1 MATGRDLLGRHLY
14 DILSPSAPEVLTLGN
29 TSNNAFIRFYDSNI
43 PSNGVLMG
51 LSNNTFNIFKELFSN
66 IHVGINT
73 YIAKTTLDVN
83 GIIATNKLTTFQ
95 SSSNIEVLQ
104 NLYLS
109 SNIIQNSSSYIGFG
123 TTLPKKKL
131 DVVGDINFSDRLFHN
146 GEEYRESQF
155 RFLYGCN
162 YELGLSNYMFSN
174 VYYLNAVG
182 IGTNSSNE
190 LVNYNLFVQ
199 GNAAI
204 NGKVYATDFVSYGGV
219 AANSFLQV
227 ELFESGNERLKTI
240 LTNDT
245 TLRNRILY
253 SFTARPGR
261 YLAFANIPYR
271 NLSPYIFIDNQNWV
285 EICLYRFTTPTTFT
299 DDTEPFSLI
308 TLDIRGT
315 SSTVATQNMEFFL
328 DVLQETSY
336 VIAVRG
342 KGHLVE
348 FGSLESSSMQL
359 FAVKGIGNDDSFS
372 VRKALQPSPIRHTK
386 VITSLTSNFSFS
398 TEGLYT
404 AESSNVDVFIN
415 GVKYIYESPNVKDYD
430 IIYGYDFASSPYR
443 TNFSITLTEPVL
455 TGDIISIA
463 IWPYVTADT
472 VFSSGYYY
480 QNIVSYPSQWLNIS
494 GEPGV
499 RYPHKVVI
507 DGDLII
513 RGNFIAGCNTDVF
526 SSGADTG
533 SLTFTCN
540 VVGTLN
546 IIDGA
551 INTAK
556 LKTAAVT
563 NEKIL
568 DSTILPTKFNMKNQ
582 ILYVGC
588 NYGELDQGL
597 LVNRRGIIVEG
608 DIYITG
614 QLSASNIAGSRESVA
629 DNSLETRKYKDLSI
643 TYEKIA
649 LNSIGTDLIRNS
661 AITKDKLALNSV
673 LSSNILNQEITFD
686 KMAINSV
693 YRSNISPNSITSNEI
708 DTFSIT
714 TNKMNF
720 YLGNLGIGLSNQE
733 ALEKVHVYGN
743 LLMDGNIRAHIDN
756 IYDFG
761 TRTKRYRDIYAAR
774 NVNINNTYLE
784 GNTYEI
790 SGITVKDFFG
800 RFGTCRVGNLITSN
814 IGIGTET
821 PGIGVDLNYGNLV
834 IRNGAL
840 GIGTTVPRY
849 TIDADNNGN
858 STMIIGNIGIGT
870 QYLYNENA
878 QLSIYGGFY
887 MNNLS
892 NETFIYNYYGNIGI
906 GTDDATDKL
915 TINNG
920 DVSVQSGSVKILN
933 GSLYINQNID
943 NDHDFKVNGNSYL
956 NGNIEIQG
964 NITTCNIVSTSLSND
979 IGESLR
985 PFNNL
990 YIKSITINPEN
1001 DDNNIALKINS
1012 FEKYLGD
1019 NYTHTPITNIAYS
1032 TNYQP
1037 LVITK
1042 NTIFEAN
1049 LDYYNFYPYRN
1060 LVINGNMRVE
1070 QRYTGSN
1077 IFIRQATD
1085 ITQSYCLDRH
1095 FTDINNTTGM
1105 LIVSKSNIFNQ
1116 SYMACRVGITTSTI
1130 TATTNYSLLNHK
1142 IEGYMLAN
1150 LNWGT
1155 SNAQPITVSF
1165 KLKSDVSTNL
1175 YLSLHNATR
1184 SRSFVREIVINQTA
1198 EPTLY
1203 SFIVPGDMY
1212 GTWSATNT
1220 CGLWLS
1226 IQNAIGTTYL
1236 VDSALSNRWLNTT
1249 HYGLTGGNVT
1259 TYAGVIN
1266 STIFITNLQV
1276 EAGTLPTTYEFRPFN
1291 LELDLCRRYFEKSY
1305 SYPNK
1310 LQTNTTEGMQM
1321 VQFPTTAATDTVA
1334 GTVQFKVPKCNSTW
1348 IGTFYSPSST
1358 QDAGLLGIRT
1368 STSPYAVIN
1377 NAASVTYYS
1386 ASTLFAVKSENNFNY
1401 HFNTATPSGTS
1412 RNLCFH
1418 WAVDAEI

>member
-29 TSNNAFIRFYDSNI
+29 TSNHAFIRFYDSNL
-43 PSNGVLMG
+43 PSLGVLMG
-51 LSNNTFNIFKELFSN
+51 LSNNTFNIFKESASN
-66 IHVGINT
+66 INVGINT
-73 YIAKTTLDVN
+73 YSAKTTLDVN
-83 GIIATNKLTTFQ
+83 GTIATNRLTTFQ
-95 SSSNIEVLQ
+95 ANSNIEVLQ

-109 SNIIQNSSSYIGFG
+109 SNIIQNSTSYIGFG
-123 TTLPKKKL
+123 TTLPTKKL
-131 DVVGDINFSDRLFHN
+131 DVLGDINFSDRLFHN

-155 RFLYGCN
+155 KFLYGSN
-162 YELGLSNYMFSN
+162 YTTGASNYMFSN
-174 VYYLNAVG
+174 IYYLNAVG

-227 ELFESGNERLKTI
+227 ELYQSGNERLKTI

-245 TLRNRILY
+245 NLQNRILY
-253 SFTARPGR
+253 SFTARAGR

-285 EICLYRFTTPTTFT
+285 EICLYRFTTPATFT

-315 SSTVATQNMEFFL
+315 GNTIATQNMEFFL
-328 DVLQETSY
+328 DVIQETSY

-342 KGHLVE
+342 KGHLLE

-372 VRKALQPSPIRHTK
+372 VRKALQPSPIRYTK

-415 GVKYIYESPNVKDYD
+415 GIKYIYESPIVKDYD
-430 IIYGYDFASSPYR
+430 ITYGPDFSSSPYR
-443 TNFSITLTEPVL
+443 TNFEITLTEPVL
-455 TGDIISIA
+455 TGDIVSIA

-480 QNIVSYPSQWLNIS
+480 QNIVSYPSQWLNIT

-533 SLTFTCN
+533 SLSFTCN

-551 INTAK
+551 INTSK
-556 LKTAAVT
+556 LKNAAVT

-588 NYGELDQGL
+588 NYGELDEDL

-608 DIYITG
+608 DIYVTG

-629 DNSLETRKYKDLSI
+629 DNTLETRKYKDLSV

-649 LNSIGTDLIRNS
+649 LNSIGTDLIRNA
-661 AITKDKLALNSV
+661 AITKDKMGIDSILT
-673 LSSNILNQEITFD
+673 SNVLNQVITFD
-686 KMAINSV
+686 KLAINSIQ
-693 YRSNISPNSITSNEI
+693 RSNISPNSITSNEI

-714 TNKMNF
+714 ADKMNF

-733 ALEKVHVYGN
+733 ALEKVHIYGN
-743 LLMDGNIRAHIDN
+743 LLMDGNIKILNDN
-756 IYDFG
+756 LYDIG
-761 TRTKRYRDIYAAR
+761 TRTKRNRDIYAAR
-774 NVNINNTYLE
+774 NINVNNAVIE
-784 GNTYEI
+784 GNSYNI
-790 SGITVKDFFG
+790 PGINVKNIFG
-800 RFGTCRVGNLITSN
+800 EFATCRVGNLITSN

-821 PGIGVDLNYGNLV
+821 PNDGVDLNYGNLV
-834 IRNGAL
+834 IRNGKL
-840 GIGTTVPRY
+840 GIGTTIPRY
-849 TIDADNNGN
+849 TIDAYNQNS
-858 STMIIGNIGIGT
+858 STMIVGNIGIGT
-870 QYLYNENA
+870 QELYNENA
-878 QLSIYGGFY
+878 QLSVYGGFY
-887 MNNLS
+887 MNNLL
-892 NETFIYNYYGNIGI
+892 NEPFIYNYYGCVGI
-906 GTDDATDKL
+906 GTNDATDKL

-920 DVSVQSGSVKILN
+920 DVSVQSGSIKILD
-933 GSLYINQNID
+933 GSLYINDDID
-943 NDHDFKVNGNSYL
+943 EDYNFRIFGDSYL
-956 NGNIEIQG
+956 EGDIEIQG
-964 NITTCNIVSTSLSND
+964 NITTCNIISTSLSND
-979 IGESLR
+979 IGQSLT

-990 YIKSITINPEN
+990 YIKSIYINPEN
-1001 DDNNIALKINS
+1001 DDNMINFKINT

-1019 NYTHTPITNIAYS
+1019 NYSHQPITNIAYS

-1037 LVITK
+1037 LVVTK
-1042 NTIFEAN
+1042 NTIYEGN
-1049 LDYYNFYPYRN
+1049 LDYYNFFPYRN
-1060 LVINGNMRVE
+1060 LVINGNMRID
-1070 QRYTGSN
+1070 QRYIGSN
-1077 IFIRQATD
+1077 IFVRQATD

-1116 SYMACRVGITTSTI
+1116 NYMACRVGITTSTL
-1130 TATTNYSLLNHK
+1130 TSTTNYSLLNHK
-1142 IEGYMLAN
+1142 IEGYMLEN

-1165 KLKSDVSTNL
+1165 KLKSDVSTKL
-1175 YLSLHNATR
+1175 YLSLHNANR
-1184 SRSFVREIVINQTA
+1184 SRSFIREIVINQTT
-1198 EPTLY
+1198 EPTNY
-1203 SFIVPGDMY
+1203 SFIIPGDMY
-1212 GTWSATNT
+1212 GTWANTNT

-1236 VDSALSNRWLNTT
+1236 VDTTLSNRWLNTT

-1259 TYAGVIN
+1259 TYVNIIN

-1276 EAGTLPTTYEFRPFN
+1276 EAGTLPTTYEFRPFQV
-1291 LELDLCRRYFEKSY
+1291 ELDLCRRYFEKSY
-1305 SYPNK
+1305 AYPNK
-1310 LQTNTTEGMQM
+1310 LQTNTQEGMVL
-1321 VQFPTTAATDTVA
+1321 VQFPTTTATDTVA
-1334 GTVQFKVPKCNSTW
+1334 GTVQFKVPKCNSSW
-1348 IGTFYSPSST
+1348 KGVFYAPSST
-1358 QDAGLLGIRT
+1358 QNTGVLGIRT
-1368 STSPYAVIN
+1368 STSPYTVIN
-1377 NAASVTYYS
+1377 NAASVTFYS
-1386 ASTLFAVKSENNFNY
+1386 TDTLFAVKSENNFNY
-1401 HFNTATPSGTS
+1401 HFNTATPSSTS

-1418 WAVDAEI
+1418 WAVDSEI